1 MGIEYVVG
9 SESHTSYWGKFY
21 VKGLESWE
29 VKEEH
34 DANRRDGHHSYAFL
48 MADAPQG
55 TVFTIFEQNGSKRG
69 TDEFI
74 FKICVV
80 IDGDGIEHKAAYGS
94 GFCNG
99 NYEVLAE
106 ASGKVKAP
114 RLMDWWQAKPKGVNA
129 ALYARHC
136 AEHIERRGVK
146 DLPAMPIA
154 TNLPAVA

>member
-80 IDGDGIEHKAAYGS
+80 TGSDSIEHKATYGS

-99 NYEVLAE
+99 NYEVQRKSQSAPPDGLV
-106 ASGKVKAP
+106 AS
-114 RLMDWWQAKPKGVNA
+114 QA
-129 ALYARHC
+129 
-136 AEHIERRGVK
+136 IRRQCGT
-146 DLPAMPIA
+146 LRTP
-154 TNLPAVA
+154 LR